1 MKKEDLIHYEKLRIL
16 VEKKLNFKVNTYALE
31 TNNLDVR
38 AAEKKMIT
46 RTGWQKMEKNLI

>member
-1 MKKEDLIHYEKLRIL
+1 MTGKELIYYEKLRIL

>member
-1 MKKEDLIHYEKLRIL
+1 MKKEDLIYYEKLRIL

>member
-1 MKKEDLIHYEKLRIL
+1 MKKEDLIYYEKLRIL
-16 VEKKLNFKVNTYALE
+16 VEKKLNFKVNSYALE